1 MPAALRGVTTMAIQI
16 QKYRS
21 LSSAVDAFRTPC
33 ALEIPKDD
41 GVMRAEPGDWILID
55 EAGEQHRCTPEV
67 FAETYQLVSSG
78 ESAQEIAAP
87 ASASPAADLP
97 VIDLTTEASL
107 RDCPIEDV
115 LDVLIERL
123 TGITASD
130 AADRERVIALSKL
143 EEARF
148 WLNDRTRKRV
158 NGVRR
163 QIA

>member
-1 MPAALRGVTTMAIQI
+1 MAIQI

-21 LSSAVDAFRTPC
+21 LSAAVDAFRTPC

-55 EAGEQHRCTPEV
+55 ESGEQHRCTPDV
-67 FAETYQLVSSG
+67 FAETYQLVPSG
-78 ESAQEIAAP
+78 GIAAEP
-87 ASASPAADLP
+87 AP
-97 VIDLTTEASL
+97 VAVVEDALSDDAIAEASV

-130 AADRERVIALSKL
+130 DADRERVIALSKL

-148 WLNDRTRKRV
+148 WLNDRTRRRIT
-158 NGVRR
+158 NARR